1 MICTRLF
8 GGLILGGTLVL
19 AVSADPAAA
28 QCSTC
33 ATPAAVAYAPA
44 YTAAY
49 APAPVVYQTYRPTT
63 GWYPGAVLDRWR
75 MNRWSRSAAYAPTY
89 ATAYAPTYATSY
101 APTYAT
107 AYAAAYT
114 PTYPPSYYGA
124 SYAPTYTAAYRP
136 AYPLSYSA
144 GYATTVVASPVSPC
158 ATCCADPCGCSRPVV
173 MQAVA
178 DGCSTCAGG
187 SYVAPANYETTGT
200 GCAGCATSPTSTFIA
215 PPSTPTPAVPNGA
228 AQPPAIPANEPVQE
242 QRIETQRP
250 DESTVLEPE
259 PADTTPPAGE
269 TETPP
274 STMFQPPELY
284 DPGGRVTQRPNV
296 PVWNAV
302 YHSRATVGPTA
313 SQKVSTSPKAKP
325 TAADVARDAQGWTSA
340 GK

>member
-8 GGLILGGTLVL
+8 GGLILGGLLVL
-19 AVSADPAAA
+19 AVSARPAVA

-89 ATAYAPTYATSY
+89 ATAYAPTYATAY

-114 PTYPPSYYGA
+114 PTFSPSQWGV

-144 GYATTVVASPVSPC
+144 GYATAVVASPVSPC

-187 SYVAPANYETTGT
+187 SYVAPATYETSAT
-200 GCAGCATSPTSTFIA
+200 GCAGCAPSATSTYIPPPNTPA
-215 PPSTPTPAVPNGA
+215 PAATMTPTPAPAILPGESTPDERIE
-228 AQPPAIPANEPVQE
+228 AQKAETSVVEPPPADSA
-242 QRIETQRP
+242 
-250 DESTVLEPE
+250 E
-259 PADTTPPAGE
+259 PAPPATG
-269 TETPP
+269 TDA
-274 STMFQPPELY
+274 TMFQPPELY

-302 YHSRATVGPTA
+302 YHSRAAVGQPT
-313 SQKVSTSPKAKP
+313 SQKVSSSPKAKP
-325 TAADVARDAQGWTSA
+325 TAADVARDAQGWTSG